1 MNAISREQGGAH
13 ATIVPIASHNA
24 TQTSYLPEQS
34 PFTTLF
40 VDLTHRCNMACRNC
54 YIPNRDIPDM
64 PADWLYAILA
74 RLPRRTRIRL
84 VGAEPT
90 VRNDLPQIIARVREL
105 RHLPIVLTNG
115 LRMRTRG
122 YVRRLKAAGMRTVH
136 LSMNGGLD
144 DGLYL
149 EIDSMECADAKLA
162 ALRNLCAEHVFVTV
176 GMILVRGVN
185 TDHLRDFW
193 RHLKELR
200 EVREIHFRN
209 VGAGG
214 RYLETQSF
222 TLAEMRDVVLDALG
236 TDRPP
241 ARVTYDGTNGCNIWL
256 DGRKLVITQWPEL
269 GNRWRGRLTPAG
281 TLEPCFEHMM
291 ANAALGGY

>member
-1 MNAISREQGGAH
+1 MNAVLREHGSAP
-13 ATIVPIASHNA
+13 ATVIPIATHNA
-24 TQTSYLPEQS
+24 TETSYLPEES

-64 PADWLYAILA
+64 PSEWLYAVLA

-90 VRNDLPQIIARVREL
+90 MRKDLPEIIARVRAL
-105 RHLPIVLTNG
+105 GHLPIVMTNG
-115 LRMRTRG
+115 LKLRSRG

-144 DGLYL
+144 DRLYL
-149 EIDSMECADAKLA
+149 EIDSMSCAEAKLA
-162 ALRNLCAEHVFVTV
+162 ALRNLCSEHVFVTA

-185 TDHLRDFW
+185 THHIADFW
-193 RHLKELR
+193 RHLRQNR
-200 EVREIHFRN
+200 EVREVHFRN

-214 RYLETQSF
+214 RYMESDSL
-222 TLAEMRDVVLDALG
+222 TLREMRDTVLDSINGDCL
-236 TDRPP
+236 R
-241 ARVTYDGTNGCNIWL
+241 ARIEYRGARNCDIVL
-256 DGRKLVITQWPEL
+256 DGCKIAITEWPEL
-269 GNRWRGRLTPAG
+269 GSRWRGRVTPAG
-281 TLEPCFEHMM
+281 TVEPAFEHFI